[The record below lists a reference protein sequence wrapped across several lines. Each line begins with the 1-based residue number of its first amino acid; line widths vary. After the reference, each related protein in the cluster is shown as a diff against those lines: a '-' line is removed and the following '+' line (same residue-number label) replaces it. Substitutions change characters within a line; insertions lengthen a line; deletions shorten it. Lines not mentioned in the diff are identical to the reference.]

1 MGTDIVRLMQGL
13 LAPGGPPLQSIG
25 WRPAADV
32 YRVRDGWLVKLDLA
46 GVRPEDVRL
55 SVCGRQLTVEGSRRD
70 CQIEDGQQHY
80 FMEIAYSHFERTIE
94 LPRELKQ
101 ARISTEYRDGML
113 FVRLTEEAAS

>member
-1 MGTDIVRLMQGL
+1 MNTDIARLLQGL
-13 LAPGGPPLQSIG
+13 LAPGEPPLQSIG

-32 YRVRDGWLVKLDLA
+32 YRVHDGWLVKFDLA
-46 GVRPEDVRL
+46 GVRPEEVRM
-55 SVCGRQLTVEGSRRD
+55 SVCGRRLTVEGCRRD